1 MTRVA
6 IIGGTGLN
14 SVEGVTTLEADR
26 ATPYGEASAALGVRS
41 WHGHEAVFLARHGQ
55 PHRLAPHQINY
66 RANLWLL
73 KAQGVQFVLATN
85 AVGGITGQFT
95 PGTVALADQLI
106 DYTWGRQHTY
116 AGSDALRHVEF
127 AEPYDTGLRSVLGNA
142 AARCAVEVVPQATY
156 GCTQGPRLETAAE
169 IDRMER
175 DGCDV
180 VGMTGMPEAGLA
192 RELDLAYAA
201 ICLVVNA
208 AAGRGAPI
216 DEDEIGRLSREGMS
230 VIVRLLDAFF
240 ELLD

>member
-1 MTRVA
+1 MACVA

-14 SVEGVTTLEADR
+14 RIDGVTSLASDR
-26 ATPYGEASAALGVRS
+26 DTPYGEASAALGGRS
-41 WHGHEAVFLARHGQ
+41 WHGHEVLFLARHGQ

-73 KAQGVQFVLATN
+73 KSHGVEAVLATN
-85 AVGGITGQFT
+85 AVGGITDRFP
-95 PGTVALADQLI
+95 PGTVALADQLV
-106 DYTWGRQHTY
+106 DYTWGREHTY
-116 AGSDALRHVEF
+116 AGPDWLKHVEF
-127 AEPYDTGLRSVLGNA
+127 AGPYDDSLRGMLESA
-142 AARCAVEVVPQATY
+142 AARCAVTIEPSATY

-175 DGCDV
+175 DGCDL

-192 RELDLAYAA
+192 RELGLAYAA

-216 DEDEIGRLSREGMS
+216 DEDEIGRLSRQGMG

-240 ELLD
+240 EVLE